1 MITQTGECRST
12 GKKKGGEIPRPGRD
26 VVTVIVLCGFNLA
39 DFLRELYRFGRQ
51 LIGCE
56 IVNVNAAQTAGF
68 RTAQNIGFILID

>member
-1 MITQTGECRST
+1 
-12 GKKKGGEIPRPGRD
+12 

-39 DFLRELYRFGRQ
+39 DFLRQLYRFGRQ

-68 RTAQNIGFILID
+68 ARVRISASS